1 VLSGTCQK
9 VILSCSECSF
19 FAKIG
24 RVASEEVTLQLI
36 NVKCLPA
43 LLYGLEARPLT
54 KSDLQSLDFVINR
67 FFTKLFTT
75 KNIEVVKYCQEY
87 FGFALPSVLWAKG
100 VSKFES
106 SFKCF
111 FVCSVNVVLII
122 FVLFILLYR
131 QILVEV
137 GVFRRGWVNLIANF
151 TWNGIMGR
159 RLPNTD
165 GVRKLERLGY
175 LTVKTT

>member
-1 VLSGTCQK
+1 M
-9 VILSCSECSF
+9 
-19 FAKIG
+19 
-24 RVASEEVTLQLI
+24 
-36 NVKCLPA
+36 
-43 LLYGLEARPLT
+43 
-54 KSDLQSLDFVINR
+54 
-67 FFTKLFTT
+67 
-75 KNIEVVKYCQEY
+75 
-87 FGFALPSVLWAKG
+87 
-100 VSKFES
+100 SKFES